1 MMCQNPH
8 MEGHVFRANDRTAI
22 VSENPWI
29 PITYNGTLPYQ
40 EASKTLY
47 LIAAKGRPPLLLLI

>member
-29 PITYNGTLPYQ
+29 PIIETKLSAINVL
-40 EASKTLY
+40 
-47 LIAAKGRPPLLLLI
+47 